1 MNEVVEANKPPCN
14 LKSFEILKERASS
27 QLRTLCDYSIKL
39 QRADIFD
46 NKMSKSSKQKAK
58 ELFKSKEIKLFEG
71 LG

>member
-1 MNEVVEANKPPCN
+1 MNEVAEVNKPPCN
-14 LKSFEILKERASS
+14 LKSFEILKERASI

-46 NKMSKSSKQKAK
+46 NKMSKSSKQ
-58 ELFKSKEIKLFEG
+58 LFKGKEIKLFEG

>member
-1 MNEVVEANKPPCN
+1 MNEVVEANKSLCN

-39 QRADIFD
+39 QKADIFD

-58 ELFKSKEIKLFEG
+58 ELFKSKEIKLFDG